1 MNIKTS
7 YRFYFLIGCFLLLS
21 QSMWTQSQTDSIL
34 AAANKQIHKDPNLAI
49 EMAKEILAD
58 SDATIDLQVN
68 ALIIISTAY
77 SSKREYEKS
86 LEYSLNTI
94 TLLPKITDEH
104 LKIKV
109 LNRIGA
115 QYQELNVY
123 DKAVNYLDEASKL
136 VKNLP
141 ENVEKLKALGFNN
154 LVRGFVYREQMSC
167 EIALDYFNNSIEAYR
182 KIAAETNVNSNL
194 STAYYNIGNCFLT
207 INKIDSAKESFL
219 QSITYA
225 KKNNA
230 KSLIA
235 FANKGLASV
244 YTTEGDTQK
253 AINVL
258 QEALRNSEE
267 VGDKI
272 LNRSIFRALATNYLI
287 ENDIKNYSFYQDKNI
302 AINNEIIK
310 TERKTIN
317 SSIENIMDV
326 NSKKSNNS
334 QTRNLIFQGIII
346 FLILVVTGLILRSI
360 YTSSKTLKLLKME
373 LKL

>member
-1 MNIKTS
+1 
-7 YRFYFLIGCFLLLS
+7 
-21 QSMWTQSQTDSIL
+21 MWTQSQTDSIL